1 MSVRFAGYAA
11 VFDHVDRAGDV
22 IRAGAFA
29 GAGPVPLLVQHR
41 GGAVGAIEAIGEDA
55 RGLRVTGRI
64 DDPQVAGLV
73 RQGALAGL
81 SVGYRPVA
89 VRQGARRELTRVA
102 LVEVSLVAV
111 PMQALA
117 RVDEVG

>member
-1 MSVRFAGYAA
+1 M
-11 VFDHVDRAGDV
+11 
-22 IRAGAFA
+22 
-29 GAGPVPLLVQHR
+29 
-41 GGAVGAIEAIGEDA
+41 IEAIGEDA
-55 RGLRVTGRI
+55 RGLRIVGRI
-64 DDPQVAGLV
+64 DDPAVAAH
-73 RQGALAGL
+73 GAGRRAGGL

-117 RVDEVG
+117 RVDVVSE